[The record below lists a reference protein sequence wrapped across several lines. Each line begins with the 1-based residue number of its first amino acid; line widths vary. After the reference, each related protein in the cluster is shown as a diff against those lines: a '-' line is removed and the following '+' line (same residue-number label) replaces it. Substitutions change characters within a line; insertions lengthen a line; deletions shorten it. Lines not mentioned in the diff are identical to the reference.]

1 MTIQVTQEWLYVG
14 IIVVLIGIQIYQQ
27 TKIKHLFGEATDL
40 WEQLSVLTMTI
51 SNKFTEFDTKL
62 KELEKRA
69 DKNESK
75 DKEVK
80 S

>member
-1 MTIQVTQEWLYVG
+1 MTIQVTQEWLYVT
-14 IIVVLIGIQIYQQ
+14 IILVLIGIQIYQQ
-27 TKIKHLFGEATDL
+27 AKIRRLFEEATDL

-62 KELEKRA
+62 KELEKRT

>member
-1 MTIQVTQEWLYVG
+1 MTIQVTQEWLYVT

-27 TKIKHLFGEATDL
+27 TKIKRLFQEATDL
-40 WEQLSVLTMTI
+40 WDQMSVLTMTI

-62 KELEKRA
+62 KEVEKRI

-75 DKEVK
+75 N
-80 S
+80 

>member
-1 MTIQVTQEWLYVG
+1 MTIQVTQEWLYVT
-14 IIVVLIGIQIYQQ
+14 IILVLIGIQIYQQ
-27 TKIKHLFGEATDL
+27 TKLKRLFQEATDL

-51 SNKFTEFDTKL
+51 SNKFTEFDMKV

-75 DKEVK
+75 NKEA
-80 S
+80 